1 MAIFFFLFEKNNM
14 SHKSKLI
21 FCALSTFL
29 PGSGLSWAYLKGV
42 RHSGFHLHLAG
53 LLIGIYGWNTLAQTE
68 MSSTMGWIAVALGFT
83 SLLASWIT
91 TLVYGL
97 RPDEK
102 WDAQFNPNSNQT
114 NQSGWLVIGCV
125 IISLMLGAFVLMSG
139 LAIAFEQFF
148 IAQIEEA
155 RKLSQ

>member
-1 MAIFFFLFEKNNM
+1 MT
-14 SHKSKLI
+14 HKSKLI
-21 FCALSTFL
+21 FCALSTFF
-29 PGSGLSWAYLKGV
+29 PGSGLSWAYLKGI
-42 RHSGFHLHLAG
+42 RHPGFYSHLAS
-53 LLIGIYGWNTLAQTE
+53 LVIGIYGWMTLANQA
-68 MSSTMGWIAVALGFT
+68 MQSTIGWVAISLGFI

-97 RPDEK
+97 RPDDK
-102 WDAQFNPNSNQT
+102 WDAQFNPNSEKR